1 MEAIQRE
8 IRGLMVTVA
17 GGHLLVPNSNV
28 SEIIT
33 AATPEPVAG
42 APRWLLG
49 RVRWRGWRV
58 PLVSVSLMAG
68 MADRDDAPN
77 AKVAVLKSLG
87 DDPRLPFVAILCMG
101 FPRLTTVTPDNLV
114 SAPLGDATPAGI
126 RTGVMLNDQSAMIPD
141 LPAIEQMVGEALREA
156 A

>member
-1 MEAIQRE
+1 MESSPRE

-17 GGHLLVPNSNV
+17 GGHLLIPNSNV
-28 SEIIT
+28 AEIIT
-33 AATPEPVAG
+33 AATPEPVPN

-68 MADRDDAPN
+68 LADRDDAPN
-77 AKVAVLKSLG
+77 AKVAVLKALG
-87 DDPRLPFVAILCMG
+87 DDPRLPYVAILCMG
-101 FPRLTTVTPDNLV
+101 FPRLTTVTPENLV
-114 SAPLGDATPAGI
+114 AAPLGEATPPGI
-126 RTGVMLNDQSAMIPD
+126 RTGVMLNDQSALIPD
-141 LPAIEQMVGEALREA
+141 LPAIEARVAETLREA

>member
-1 MEAIQRE
+1 MESTARE
-8 IRGLMVTVA
+8 IRGLVMTVA

-33 AATPEPVAG
+33 AATPEPVAN

-58 PLVSVSLMAG
+58 PLVSVSLMSG

-87 DDPRLPFVAILCMG
+87 NNPRLPFVALLCMG
-101 FPRLTTVTPDNLV
+101 FPRLTTVTTENLV
-114 SAPLGDATPAGI
+114 AAPLGDSCPTGI
-126 RTGVMLNDQSAMIPD
+126 RTGVMLNDQSAVIPD
-141 LPAIEQMVGEALREA
+141 LPAIESLVENALRDA